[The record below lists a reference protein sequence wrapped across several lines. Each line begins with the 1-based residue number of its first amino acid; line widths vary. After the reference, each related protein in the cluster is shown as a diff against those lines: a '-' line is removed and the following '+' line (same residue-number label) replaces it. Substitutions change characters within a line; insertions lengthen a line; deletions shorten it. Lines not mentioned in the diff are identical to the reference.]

1 MLCHT
6 SCRPLKPVLAILA
19 LLALLLLPLGAA
31 GEKVMLYARM
41 TATTEVDLTTGAKW
55 RMEKGDAFPVI
66 AYKESHTKVI
76 LQLAGA
82 QFMVD
87 SDRVEIVPKNDLP
100 AAIENYRANVT
111 NYINSFSDRWKK
123 NAEGGNS

>member
-1 MLCHT
+1 MPT
-6 SCRPLKPVLAILA
+6 PLKPLLAFLVW
-19 LLALLLLPLGAA
+19 LALLLPLRAES
-31 GEKVMLYARM
+31 EKVMLYARM
-41 TATTEVDLTTGAKW
+41 KATTDVDLTTGAKW
-55 RMEKGDAFPVI
+55 RMEKGDSFPVI

-87 SDRVEIVPKNDLP
+87 AERVEIVPKNDVP

-111 NYINSFSDRWKK
+111 SYINSFSDRWKK
-123 NAEGGNS
+123 NAQQGNVSP